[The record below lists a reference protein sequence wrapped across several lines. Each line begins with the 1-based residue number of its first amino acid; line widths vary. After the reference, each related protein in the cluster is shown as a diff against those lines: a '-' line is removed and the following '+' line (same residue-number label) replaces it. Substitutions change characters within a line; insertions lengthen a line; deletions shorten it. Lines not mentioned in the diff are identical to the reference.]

1 METKYFLVR
10 AYRYKES
17 KSWEY
22 SLVGMYSD
30 ISAAKQAYYD
40 NMGRIIKNSND
51 FAMVIL
57 FDNFGNKKLSD
68 YDDAS
73 IPEPTPEPSA
83 E

>member
-22 SLVGMYSD
+22 GLVGMYSD
-30 ISAAKQAYYD
+30 ISAAKQAYHD

-57 FDNFGNKKLSD
+57 FDNFGNKIMSD
-68 YDDAS
+68 YDDTS